1 MAAEEKRVYMLTPKG
16 NAELTGAKTSLP
28 AEELK
33 LLVMVDGIATVRE
46 IAQRAQTRLDSDAV
60 AKALQALARAGYIA
74 DPDGTA
80 AIDVKDFFKE
90 VDTSVGL
97 LQAHGF
103 FVRIARRPEPKKKEP
118 EPPGEKKA
126 PAPRAEPRKLSALVV
141 EDDPQLA
148 KILRTYL
155 QMEEFAVRVA
165 ATREEITKAL
175 REPPRPDVILL
186 DVVLP
191 DADGFDVLQRIR
203 AHEQLKDVPIIMA
216 TAKATREAVLLGLQ
230 RGADGYV
237 TKPYDVPVLLHAI
250 KTVLGIG

>member
-1 MAAEEKRVYMLTPKG
+1 LTP
-16 NAELTGAKTSLP
+16 
-28 AEELK
+28 EELK
-33 LLVMVDGIATVRE
+33 LLVMIDGSAEVAE
-46 IAQRAQTRLDSDAV
+46 IARRAKTALSMEDVVQTLR
-60 AKALQALARAGYIA
+60 ALAGRGYIA

-103 FVRIARRPEPKKKEP
+103 FVRIARRAEPKKKDP
-118 EPPGEKKA
+118 ADPKARPP
-126 PAPRAEPRKLSALVV
+126 EPRKRTVLMV

-148 KILRTYL
+148 KIVRTYL

-165 ATREEITKAL
+165 ATREEINKAL
-175 REPPRPDVILL
+175 REPPRPDLILL

-191 DADGFDVLQRIR
+191 DADGFEILQKMRG
-203 AHEQLKDVPIIMA
+203 HDFLKEVPIIMA
-216 TAKATREAVLLGLQ
+216 TAKATREAVLQGLQ

-237 TKPYDVPVLLHAI
+237 TKPYDVPVLLHAM
-250 KTVLGIG
+250 KTVLGLA

>member
-1 MAAEEKRVYMLTPKG
+1 MAAEDQRVYMLTPKG

-46 IAQRAQTRLDSDAV
+46 IAQRAQTKLDADAV
-60 AKALQALARAGYIA
+60 VNALQALARGGYIA
-74 DPDGTA
+74 DPDGTG

-97 LQAHGF
+97 LRAHGF
-103 FVRIARRPEPKKKEP
+103 FVRIARRPEAKKKD
-118 EPPGEKKA
+118 PG
-126 PAPRAEPRKLSALVV
+126 PRKLSALVV

-203 AHEQLKDVPIIMA
+203 AHDPMKDVPIIMA
-216 TAKATREAVLLGLQ
+216 TAKATRESVLLGLQ

-250 KTVLGIG
+250 KTVLGIA